1 MMIILAIDLG
11 KFNSMCC
18 FYDTQTQK
26 YRFQTVATSRMY
38 LTTVFKT
45 HDIDLVVMEAC
56 GPSGWISDLCEE
68 LGLKT
73 FVCST
78 NDAAWEWKNV
88 KRKTD
93 KDDALKLA
101 RLAMMRQLTRVHMPQ
116 HQVREHRSLIKY
128 RKKLV
133 GRITAIKNAIRG
145 LFLCQGV
152 EIAKGLPAWYSGRDL
167 INSYRKPLAECSAE
181 ELWRGQLDFELTQ
194 LDSLRNQITDVE
206 TRLDMLAVNHKGIQ
220 RLRTIPGLGPRTAEV
235 IVTALDDVHR
245 FKNGRQV
252 SSYIGLVPRQYQS
265 GETDRNGRI
274 TKRGSRI
281 LRTILL
287 ECAWVSLQYNDWS
300 RATYDR
306 IHGGQKT
313 RKKKAAIALAR
324 KIAVVSW
331 AMLKNETDWD
341 PEKARLNIKPAVEE
355 CLTGSTA

>member
-1 MMIILAIDLG
+1 
-11 KFNSMCC
+11 
-18 FYDTQTQK
+18 
-26 YRFQTVATSRMY
+26 
-38 LTTVFKT
+38 
-45 HDIDLVVMEAC
+45 MEAC
-56 GPSGWISDLCEE
+56 GPSGWISDLCQE

-101 RLAMMRQLTRVHMPQ
+101 RLAMMRQLTRVHVPQ
-116 HQVREHRSLIKY
+116 HQVREHRSMIKY

-133 GRITAIKNAIRG
+133 RRINGIKSTIRG
-145 LFLCQGV
+145 LFVGQGV
-152 EIAKGLPAWYSGRDL
+152 EIAKGQPAWYSGRDR
-167 INSYRKPLAECSAE
+167 INSYRKPLAECSMK
-181 ELWRGQLDFELTQ
+181 ELWRGQLDLELTQ
-194 LDSLRNQITDVE
+194 LDALSQQIADAE
-206 TRLDMLAVNHKGIQ
+206 KRLEEIAENHEDIQ
-220 RLRTIPGLGPRTAEV
+220 RLRTIPGVGPRTAEV

-245 FKNGRQV
+245 FKNARQV

-287 ECAWVSLQYNDWS
+287 ECAWVSVQYNDWS
-300 RATYDR
+300 RTTYER

-313 RKKKAAIALAR
+313 RRKKAAIALAR
-324 KIAVVSW
+324 KIAVVAW
-331 AMLKNETDWD
+331 AMLKNKTDWD
-341 PEKARLNIKPAVEE
+341 PEKAGILIPTTVQE
-355 CLTGSTA
+355 CPSNTT